1 MHKTSIAEIWVGFF
15 KEKYSRKLHY
25 LDVKH
30 FDWLKYKA
38 LSIDYRAKTN
48 SSKDKSKNIF

>member
-1 MHKTSIAEIWVGFF
+1 MHKTSIAEIWVVFF

-48 SSKDKSKNIF
+48 SSKDKS